1 MSHGSHASGSPSKAP
16 GGGQHTRRSLA
27 AAAHAQHDESSP
39 GQGTPSQ
46 RPNPAKL
53 AILGGVCVLL
63 LLGVLYRFGVFDTG
77 EKIDPATADSST
89 LTPEQRKEYREIKK
103 RQEEE
108 DANPASSGP
117 NKPIKVGA

>member
-1 MSHGSHASGSPSKAP
+1 MSHESRSSGSPSKAP
-16 GGGQHTRRSLA
+16 GGGLHQRRSFSD
-27 AAAHAQHDESSP
+27 AAHTHDESTP
-39 GQGTPSQ
+39 AQGASLQ
-46 RPNPAKL
+46 RPNPTKL
-53 AILGGVCVLL
+53 AILGGVCVAL